1 MHVSRERS
9 QQQNSTEVSAEP
21 TEGLAGRPMAASQ
34 PGERDNA
41 TSPSIC
47 YLMSYSV
54 GCPSRYL
61 AVGREPAE
69 APLTFS
75 ALSKSTFTKG

>member
-9 QQQNSTEVSAEP
+9 RQQNNTEGSAEP

-34 PGERDNA
+34 PEERDRA
-41 TSPSIC
+41 ASSSIC
-47 YLMSYSV
+47 YLKSYSM

-61 AVGREPAE
+61 AVGR
-69 APLTFS
+69 
-75 ALSKSTFTKG
+75 